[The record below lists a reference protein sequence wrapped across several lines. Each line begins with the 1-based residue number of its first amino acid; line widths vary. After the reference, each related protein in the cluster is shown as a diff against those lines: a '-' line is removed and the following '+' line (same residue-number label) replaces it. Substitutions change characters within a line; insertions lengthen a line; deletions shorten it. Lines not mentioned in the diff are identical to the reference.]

1 MCLKIEGRKRR
12 GWQRMRWLDGI
23 TYSMDMSLSKL
34 WELVMDREAWRSAGH
49 GVANS
54 WTGLSNWTELNW
66 HSTGCEPL
74 QRVSVA
80 AMECGMF
87 FEAGW
92 FHMLMSRR
100 IIPTA
105 GEPPTPQSFD
115 STLELSWNPL
125 DVSFSL
131 QIEYQCLVEF
141 DFSSWTHLILI
152 GLCYALG
159 LCHSFKSCALP
170 LSLLFHALFLGPSMD
185 HSFASTIFW
194 RDNQKIAGP
203 WEGNTV

>member
-1 MCLKIEGRKRR
+1 MDFFKFREKHIPRVWAITEGE
-12 GWQRMRWLDGI
+12 G
-23 TYSMDMSLSKL
+23 S
-34 WELVMDREAWRSAGH
+34 GH
-49 GVANS
+49 GMWCGQFLKA
-54 WTGLSNWTELNW
+54 GL
-66 HSTGCEPL
+66 
-74 QRVSVA
+74 
-80 AMECGMF
+80 
-87 FEAGW
+87 

-170 LSLLFHALFLGPSMD
+170 PFLLLHALVLSPIWA
-185 HSFASTIFW
+185 HSVASTIF
-194 RDNQKIAGP
+194 
-203 WEGNTV
+203 

>member
-1 MCLKIEGRKRR
+1 MVSPT
-12 GWQRMRWLDGI
+12 RWTWVWVSSG
-23 TYSMDMSLSKL
+23 S
-34 WELVMDREAWRSAGH
+34 WW
-49 GVANS
+49 
-54 WTGLSNWTELNW
+54 WTGRPGILQAMGLQIVAQDWATELNW
-66 HSTGCEPL
+66 TDTPQGVSHCRGWVWQPWNVVCFL
-74 QRVSVA
+74 Q
-80 AMECGMF
+80 
-87 FEAGW
+87 AGW

-194 RDNQKIAGP
+194 RDNQKTAGP
-203 WEGNTV
+203 WEENTV